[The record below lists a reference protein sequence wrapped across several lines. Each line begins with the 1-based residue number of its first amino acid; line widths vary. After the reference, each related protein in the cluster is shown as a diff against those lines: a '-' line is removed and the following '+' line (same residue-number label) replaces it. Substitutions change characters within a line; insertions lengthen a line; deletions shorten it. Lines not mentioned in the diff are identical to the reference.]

1 LHSKTRPLADPGG
14 LLVERRLG
22 RGGTA
27 DALLVRREEDGQ
39 RLVLKIAIDEIHG
52 DRLRAEAELLAS
64 LHHHQNIVQ
73 FVDTITVSGRAGMLM
88 EWAGEE
94 TLASLIRGPTP
105 LSLECGAAHPQR
117 RPGSG
122 PLAGRGR

>member
-1 LHSKTRPLADPGG
+1 MPEPPAPATVDPSVAQRDDRLDGG

-22 RGGTA
+22 RGSTA

-39 RLVLKIAIDEIHG
+39 RLVLKVAIDEIHG

-94 TLASLIRGPTP
+94 TLASLIRSPTD
-105 LSLECGAAHPQR
+105 LGMR
-117 RPGSG
+117 
-122 PLAGRGR
+122 